1 MPPTLTIDGLN
12 YLARL
17 SAFNERRYQDK
28 PPMAIVHELRSR
40 VADFARLLRSAG
52 IEAVAVFDNGQSTAS
67 SQAKW
72 LQRRQKEVLDGV
84 LPMPYALDLF
94 LRTFFEDEGI
104 ATYSPQ
110 GIDGDDAVVMLAQLW
125 DAQIL
130 SADGDMCFYG
140 LPLHRI
146 YRDFY
151 IEGGVIHFV
160 TRDTKPPSRS
170 DVPREERR
178 VETPTEAEIC
188 TERWRGFGP
197 RALQQME
204 QGWLKRGNVDAFT
217 KDCGNPHAATST
229 RALRAGVYHL
239 MGLETVDESIL
250 MYEAPTQT
258 ANLVT
263 TRVRASAQA
272 VPMLRGSIRSCCH
285 FLRRDIVFPPDLLD
299 ARRREHGVFM
309 IAAELQTYARFAADH
324 RAGSIRLLSARHT
337 LAGYF
342 DLCHAN
348 VPVPRMPY
356 TWSARQRC
364 RGLFEEPCTEW
375 LLPLTVASAVQHG
388 KAPRCSECIRRLCE
402 IARQRREAAAA
413 NDDADKGTDV
423 KAAME
428 LLRGMTVLGTRRGA
442 RLEPKRSAFLQ
453 AAPAEATPA

>member
-1 MPPTLTIDGLN
+1 MPALVIDALN
-12 YLARL
+12 HLSRLA
-17 SAFNERRYQDK
+17 AFDERRYQDA
-28 PPMAIVHELRSR
+28 PPIVIVHELRNR

-52 IEAVAVFDNGQSTAS
+52 LEAVAVFDNGQSTAS

-84 LPMPYALDLF
+84 LPMPYASDLF
-94 LRTFFEDEGI
+94 LRAFLEDEGI

-110 GIDGDDAVVMLAQLW
+110 GIDGDDAVVMLAQLFGD

-140 LPLHRI
+140 LPLDRI

-151 IEGGVIHFV
+151 IEDDAIHFV
-160 TRDTKPPSRS
+160 TRDSKPKSRP

-178 VETPTEAEIC
+178 VETPTEAEIQ

-204 QGWLKRGNVDAFT
+204 QGLLKRGNVDAFT
-217 KDCGNPHAATST
+217 RHCGNPHAASSA

-239 MGLETVDESIL
+239 MGLEAVDESIL
-250 MYEAPTQT
+250 MYEAATQT

-272 VPMLRGSIRSCCH
+272 VSMLRGSIRTCCQS
-285 FLRRDIVFPPDLLD
+285 LRRDIVFPPDPLD

-324 RAGSIRLLSARHT
+324 RAGTIRSLSARHT

-342 DLCHAN
+342 ELCHTN
-348 VPVPRMPY
+348 VPVPRPPHP
-356 TWSARQRC
+356 WSRRQRC
-364 RGLFEEPCTEW
+364 RGLFEAPCAEW
-375 LLPLTVASAVQHG
+375 LLPSTVASAVQHG
-388 KAPRCSECIRRLCE
+388 KAPRCSNCIRRLCE
-402 IARQRREAAAA
+402 ARQRREAEAGVVKK
-413 NDDADKGTDV
+413 ADLAV
-423 KAAME
+423 VVE
-428 LLRGMTVLGTRRGA
+428 RLNGMTVLGTRRGPG
-442 RLEPKRSAFLQ
+442 LEPVRSAFLK
-453 AAPAEATPA
+453 